1 MVLWYRNAF
10 IEAQHPGNKL
20 RLLLLLGRIALLRT
34 EMRPIEQTEFRL
46 SVGLSVCHDRE
57 PCKNR

>member
-20 RLLLLLGRIALLRT
+20 RLLLLGRIALLRT

-46 SVGLSVCHDRE
+46 SVGLSRS
-57 PCKNR
+57 